1 MKTFNVTKRV
11 SKQARQM
18 CEKIINTH
26 EKYSKAYFWSSNA
39 NASVRRYAE
48 QKFKDEHPDVCFIK
62 DGAEIRVGFY
72 YKQSC
77 RNVYYIRKRRTNQA
91 WKHQGCKKDYPRI
104 KQALISLLKSGLL
117 LFTY

>member
-39 NASVRRYAE
+39 NASGRRYAE
-48 QKFKDEHPDVCFIK
+48 QKFKEEHPDVCFIK
-62 DGAEIRVGFY
+62 DVDEIRVSFY
-72 YKQSC
+72 YRLSC
-77 RNVYYIRKRRTNQA
+77 RNVYYNLDVSIYENGELIKHGTIRDI
-91 WKHQGCKKDYPRI
+91 KKI
-104 KQALISLLKSGLL
+104 IHA
-117 LFTY
+117 